1 MMETTNEKL
10 VKVRT
15 YVLPNE
21 LHFRFHT
28 ENDSLYTRYGE
39 APLGISEFITPFR
52 SRLADLDTALERIR
66 KSAETERIAA
76 ADHDFDTSF
85 SGMAEYARSCLHHFD
100 PAVRRAAEN
109 LNVIFS
115 HYGNIGKEAYRQE
128 LASSYNLLQDL
139 RARSADVTA
148 LNLEPW
154 MTAHEQAATTL
165 AALLDERTGETAQ
178 QTDLR
183 VRQVRREVDAVYQ
196 QITDRIDAMI
206 NLHGKEFVPGF
217 VAEYNAHATEYKNKL
232 AQHLGRIHASNKQQ
246 ATINN

>member
-1 MMETTNEKL
+1 MELTNEKL

-28 ENDSLYTRYGE
+28 ENDALYAKYGE
-39 APLGISEFITPFR
+39 TQLGISEFVTPFR
-52 SRLADLDTALERIR
+52 GRLADLDTALERIR

-85 SGMAEYARSCLHHFD
+85 SGLAEYARSCLHHFD

-109 LNVIFS
+109 LDVVFR
-115 HYGNIGKEAYRQE
+115 HYGNIGKESYRQE
-128 LASSYNLLQDL
+128 LASSHNLQQDL
-139 RARSADVTA
+139 RARSTDVTA

-154 MTAHEQAATTL
+154 IAAHEQTAASL

-178 QTDLR
+178 QTELR

-217 VAEYNAHATEYKNKL
+217 TAEYNAHATEYKNKL
-232 AQHLGRIHASNKQQ
+232 AQHLGRIHAGKNK
-246 ATINN
+246 NDK